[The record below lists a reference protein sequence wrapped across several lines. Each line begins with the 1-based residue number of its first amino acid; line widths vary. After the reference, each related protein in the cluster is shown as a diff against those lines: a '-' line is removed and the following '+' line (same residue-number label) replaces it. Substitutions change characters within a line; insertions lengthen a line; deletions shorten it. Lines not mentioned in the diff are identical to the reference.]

1 MIFHCHSFNSLPT
14 MICSALI
21 VLATACGVRAIR
33 SDWSLN
39 LGQPYCNGSAM
50 TETPIAQFSNAVR
63 FVVIVHF
70 YRPNVVFR
78 PFVHFQMFMRMLM
91 ADVCCHI
98 RPKIHVG
105 KYVWGAKRFF
115 FFFFAIT
122 INLIFIK
129 QQETLDQRC
138 MGSNFCQP
146 SCWFFEGAGVTFS
159 FQSGSFCG
167 AQDNTIGN
175 SDKALMCSLSKINV
189 KNTRGNCEVRRRA
202 DNFWQV
208 LSSGNCADQ
217 ECAYTCLV
225 SDKLSIAEFASANI
239 PPMQNTGL
247 MLSNSTDFEM
257 CVLTKA
263 TSDGQLSSF
272 CEIKYEAAAGWKVL
286 SGTNACGFSCATFT
300 SITTTTTASPT
311 GTMATTTVTV
321 GTTTTPVSI
330 TNVSDDLSTVS
341 TTLSRT
347 NSTTNSLE
355 VSSAQTTTTSSPT
368 NASTLPIVVNREKDD
383 NDNDSLPLPLGA
395 IIGGVV
401 GGVIALILVGA
412 LVAWCV
418 IRQRRRRQT
427 VDRADQSMPLGDQ
440 RNRNGNDRDD
450 HAIYRNWLAP
460 SPSDEYASGNV
471 TL

>member
-1 MIFHCHSFNSLPT
+1 MFGVIFGQKFT
-14 MICSALI
+14 
-21 VLATACGVRAIR
+21 LASTFGE
-33 SDWSLN
+33 LN
-39 LGQPYCNGSAM
+39 
-50 TETPIAQFSNAVR
+50 V
-63 FVVIVHF
+63 
-70 YRPNVVFR
+70 
-78 PFVHFQMFMRMLM
+78 
-91 ADVCCHI
+91 
-98 RPKIHVG
+98 
-105 KYVWGAKRFF
+105 FF
-115 FFFFAIT
+115 FLLYFLAID
-122 INLIFIK
+122 LIFIK
-129 QQETLDQRC
+129 QQETLDQQC
-138 MGSNFCQP
+138 MGSNYCQP

-159 FQSGSFCG
+159 LLVGSFCD
-167 AQDNTIGN
+167 AQDNTIFG

-217 ECAYTCLV
+217 ECSYACLV
-225 SDKLSIAEFASANI
+225 SDKLSIAGFASANVQ
-239 PPMQNTGL
+239 PTQSVDFVVP
-247 MLSNSTDFEM
+247 NSTEFEM
-257 CVLTKA
+257 CVLTRA
-263 TSDGQLSSF
+263 PGSADRGQFSSF
-272 CEIKYEAAAGWKVL
+272 CEIKYDIAKGWKVM
-286 SGTNACGFSCATFT
+286 SGTNACGYSCATFT
-300 SITTTTTASPT
+300 SVTTTTTASPT
-311 GTMATTTVTV
+311 ATNPPVATTTVTV

-471 TL
+471 SL